1 MERSICVA
9 LETSRRSFDQT
20 APVQSGHRAEMLR
33 HVADAVMSVTVPHP
47 VRVAVDGRPASGKTT
62 LSDELGDV
70 LRDQGRPV
78 IRATI
83 DEFMHPKSIRYR
95 RGVDSPEG
103 CYHDA
108 HDLDAL
114 HEALLRPLG
123 PGGNRKIRARSYNR
137 DTDRVVSMPTKT
149 AAADTVLLFDGVFLM
164 RPELNLGWDLRILVS
179 ASFEESLRRAR
190 LRDVAALGSVT
201 RVEERFRTRYLP
213 SQEHY
218 FNTVKPTEITDVVVE
233 NENPERPSWLIR
245 SR

>member
-1 MERSICVA
+1 M
-9 LETSRRSFDQT
+9 TF
-20 APVQSGHRAEMLR
+20 
-33 HVADAVMSVTVPHP
+33 TVPRP
-47 VRVAVDGRPASGKTT
+47 VRVAIDGRPASGKTT

-78 IRATI
+78 VRATI

-114 HEALLRPLG
+114 HESLLRPLG
-123 PGGNRKIRARSYNR
+123 PGGNCKIRERSYDR
-137 DTDRVVSMPTKT
+137 ATDRVVSLPTKT

-164 RPELNLGWDLRILVS
+164 RPELNQNWDLRILVLT
-179 ASFEESLRRAR
+179 SFEESLRRAR
-190 LRDVAALGSVT
+190 LRDATALGSAT
-201 RVEERFRTRYLP
+201 RVEERFRTRYQP

-218 FNTVKPTEITDVVVE
+218 FNTVKPAEITDVVVE
-233 NENPERPSWLIR
+233 NETPERPSWIIR